1 MCCFD
6 NVGIIPSIHF
16 TSYNK
21 AQFDNI
27 GSHCES
33 ESRMNTFCVTIYVA
47 VWNGIRSFVIMPR
60 LAVPTHTL

>member
-1 MCCFD
+1 MCCLD
-6 NVGIIPSIHF
+6 NAGIIPSIHF
-16 TSYNK
+16 TSNQK

-33 ESRMNTFCVTIYVA
+33 ESRMNTFCVTISVA
-47 VWNGIRSFVIMPR
+47 VLNGIRSFVIMHR